1 MKIAIQGM
9 ANSFHDIAARK
20 HFGSDI
26 ETIFCSTFR
35 ETCEKLES
43 KEVDYAMMAIEN
55 SIAGCLLQN
64 FFLLKEF
71 KLRITGEVYLH
82 IQMNLMALPGT
93 KIEDLTTVQS
103 HPIAIRQCSQYLNT
117 LHEMEVLEKRDT
129 AGCAQEIAEEKLI
142 NVAAIANEDAA
153 RENGLEILEKR
164 IETNKQNFTRF
175 FVLSKEPEKIEDA
188 NKATL
193 SFQIGHKIGGLAEV
207 LNTFVQHGI
216 NLSMIQSIPV
226 IGSPNDYLFNIDL
239 TWNNREH
246 YDKAIF
252 DLLRKVVNLS
262 ILGEYKQADRPK
274 I

>member
-1 MKIAIQGM
+1 MKVAIQGM

-20 HFGSDI
+20 HFGNDI
-26 ETIFCSTFR
+26 ETVFCSTFR
-35 ETCEKLES
+35 ETCDMLS
-43 KEVDYAMMAIEN
+43 NHEVDYAIMAIEN

-64 FFLLKEF
+64 FFLLKDY

-82 IQMNLMALPGT
+82 IQMNLMALSGT

-103 HPIAIRQCSQYLNT
+103 HPIAIRQCAQYLNT
-117 LHEMEVLEKRDT
+117 LHDMEVLEKKDT
-129 AGCAQEIAEEKLI
+129 AGCAQEIAKNKLE

-153 RENGLEILEKR
+153 RANGLEILEKR

-175 FVLSKEPEKIEDA
+175 FVLSKEPVEIEEA

-207 LNTFVQHGI
+207 LNTFSKHGI

-239 TWNNREH
+239 TWRDRAN
-246 YDKAIF
+246 YDKAIY

-262 ILGEYKQADRPK
+262 VLGEYKQAERPK

>member
-1 MKIAIQGM
+1 MKVAIQGM

-20 HFGSDI
+20 HFGNDI
-26 ETIFCSTFR
+26 ETVFCSTFR
-35 ETCEKLES
+35 ETCEMLDTKQ
-43 KEVDYAMMAIEN
+43 VDYAIMAIEN

-64 FFLLKEF
+64 FFLLKDY
-71 KLRITGEVYLH
+71 KLRIAGEVYLH

-93 KIEDLTTVQS
+93 KLKDITTVQS
-103 HPIAIRQCSQYLNT
+103 HPIAIRQCAQYLNT
-117 LHEMEVLEKRDT
+117 LHDMEILEKKDT
-129 AGCAQEIAEEKLI
+129 AGCAQEIAENNLK

-153 RENGLEILEKR
+153 HANGLEIIEKR

-175 FVLSKEPEKIEDA
+175 FVLSKEPVEIDEA

-193 SFQIGHKIGGLAEV
+193 SFQIGHKIGGLTEV
-207 LNTFVQHGI
+207 LSTFSNHGI

-239 TWNNREH
+239 TWTDRAN
-246 YDKAIF
+246 YDKAIY

-262 ILGEYKQADRPK
+262 VLGEYKQAERPK